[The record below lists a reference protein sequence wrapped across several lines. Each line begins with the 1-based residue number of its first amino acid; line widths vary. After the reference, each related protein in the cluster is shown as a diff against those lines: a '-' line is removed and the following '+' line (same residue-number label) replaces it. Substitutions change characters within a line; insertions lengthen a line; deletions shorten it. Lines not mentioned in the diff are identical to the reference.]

1 MEERIRAAAVDYN
14 MKYLSNI
21 AMQRNLPTCLVLCV
35 LFFLSVPARRVH
47 AQITGGQHIF
57 KLLELSPS
65 ARMTALGGSQITVQ
79 DDDVAFAAANPAAL
93 NPGMDGRLTL
103 NHNFFLSD
111 IQHGYVAYAHQLS
124 RLGFTIQGGIQ
135 YMNYG
140 EIKQAD
146 EFGNLTGQVK
156 AGETTFTLGAARP
169 LSDRMSLG
177 LNLRFGVSTLDLYQ
191 ASMLAAD
198 AGFMY
203 TDTVHLFSVG
213 AVMRNI
219 GVQLATYNG
228 QREDLPFD
236 LQIGFSKRLRYLPFR
251 MTVIAHHLHQWDIRY
266 DDPNAVSDD
275 VSLFGEEPEKEKN
288 GGVDNFFRHLI
299 FNGEFL
305 LGRNE
310 GFRLR
315 VGYNHLRRKE
325 LSVNNYRSLAGFSGG
340 VGLKI
345 NRFRVDMGYGSYH
358 LAGGVVHFSVGTNLK
373 DFF

>member
-1 MEERIRAAAVDYN
+1 
-14 MKYLSNI
+14 MKKS
-21 AMQRNLPTCLVLCV
+21 LPGRSILCLF
-35 LFFLSVPARRVH
+35 LFFVALIPQSYS
-47 AQITGGQHIF
+47 QITGGQHIF

-65 ARMTALGGSQITVQ
+65 ARMTALGGTQITVK

-111 IQHGYVAYAHQLS
+111 IQHGYVAYAHNLP
-124 RLGFTIQGGIQ
+124 RVGFTIQGGIQ

-140 EIKQAD
+140 DIKQAD
-146 EFGNLTGQVK
+146 EFGNITGQVK
-156 AGETTFTLGAARP
+156 ASETTFTLGGARP

-203 TDTVHLFSVG
+203 TDTVHLFSMG

-228 QREDLPFD
+228 QREDIPFD
-236 LQIGFSKRLRYLPFR
+236 LQVGVSKRLRYLPFR
-251 MTVIAHHLHQWDIRY
+251 MTIIAHHLHQWDIRY
-266 DDPNAVSDD
+266 DDPNATSDD
-275 VSLFGEEPEKEKN
+275 VSLFGEEPSKEKN
-288 GGVDNFFRHLI
+288 GGVDNFFRHFI

-310 GFRLR
+310 GFRIRL
-315 VGYNHLRRKE
+315 GYNHLRKKE

-340 VGLKI
+340 IGLKI

-373 DFF
+373 EFF